1 MLSPWRSPRAPLFGA
16 GSRNRFDWAARPLLA
31 RDLGRRLALMSF
43 TASVRSAYA
52 AASVGSASH
61 TSTWSKTSGPF
72 PRGDQKQ
79 RRDVAPDHPHAT
91 GTLAATTEVVEE
103 DVFHE
108 RARPEHSGD
117 RRDRIPSGEVRGS
130 HGVRR
135 ALSAH
140 GAR

>member
-1 MLSPWRSPRAPLFGA
+1 MRRQKPSSYSFAVARSQAESGTRYG
-16 GSRNRFDWAARPLLA
+16 
-31 RDLGRRLALMSF
+31 
-43 TASVRSAYA
+43 SAY
-52 AASVGSASH
+52 
-61 TSTWSKTSGPF
+61 
-72 PRGDQKQ
+72 R
-79 RRDVAPDHPHAT
+79 

-108 RARPEHSGD
+108 RARPEQSGD

-140 GAR
+140 GARGASGSRGHRIGRVARADRVDFGPAGWVGVSQSGKVDRRRTGLFVGREQP